1 MDDETA
7 AKYVLLDFEL
17 VTLIALAIGVFA
29 YAAGRRLR
37 RADLAE
43 GDRPPPEFDGFDLVL
58 MFFPAMLFLIYPIAE
73 VLTARTGKPE
83 AEEAP
88 ASAGAAVVAILMNLG
103 YFSFV
108 GVMTYGLIEWV
119 RNRRVSELFG
129 LRRLHAANI
138 VVISILGGVLSI
150 LLCGWL
156 VGDFANRYLQDL
168 FGDLDLQ
175 EPVKMLRDSDSTAH
189 LVLSVLMACA
199 AAPFVEEL
207 LFRGYIY
214 GTLRQLTH
222 PVFAAVVVGAL
233 FAVVHGNLP
242 ALLPLWVFSILL
254 SLAYEFTRCLW
265 VPVGMHV
272 FFNAANIVLM
282 LMPDQGDP

>member
-17 VTLIALAIGVFA
+17 VTLIALAAGVLA
-29 YAAGRRLR
+29 YAAGRRLG
-37 RADLAE
+37 RADPAE
-43 GDRPPPEFDGFDLVL
+43 GDRTPPEFDGFDLVL

-83 AEEAP
+83 AEEASDP
-88 ASAGAAVVAILMNLG
+88 TVAAILMNLG

-189 LVLSVLMACA
+189 LALSVLMACA

-254 SLAYEFTRCLW
+254 SLAYELTRCLW

-282 LMPDQGDP
+282 LMPETGAS

>member
-17 VTLIALAIGVFA
+17 VTLIALAAGVLA
-29 YAAGRRLR
+29 YAAGRRLE
-37 RADLAE
+37 RADPAE
-43 GDRPPPEFDGFDLVL
+43 GDRTPPEFDGFDLVL

-83 AEEAP
+83 AEEASDP
-88 ASAGAAVVAILMNLG
+88 TVAAILMNLG

-254 SLAYEFTRCLW
+254 SLAYELTRCLW

-282 LMPDQGDP
+282 LMPETGAS

>member
-17 VTLIALAIGVFA
+17 VAFIAMVSGVFV
-29 YAAGRRLR
+29 YALFRRLR
-37 RADLAE
+37 RDPLAE
-43 GDRPPPEFDGFDLVL
+43 DSRREPDFDGFDLLLVL
-58 MFFPAMLFLIYPIAE
+58 FPAMLFLINPIAE
-73 VLTARTGKPE
+73 ALVAQKPE
-83 AEEAP
+83 AGAD
-88 ASAGAAVVAILMNLG
+88 ADQAGPDVLSLLMNLG
-103 YFSFV
+103 YFTFV

-119 RNRRVSELFG
+119 RNRRVSDLFG
-129 LRRLHAANI
+129 LRRLPAANI
-138 VVISILGGVLSI
+138 IVISIIAGIFSL
-150 LLCGWL
+150 LLCGWI
-156 VGDFANRYLQDL
+156 VGDFASQWLEGL

-175 EPVKMLRDSDSTAH
+175 EPVKMLRDSESTLH
-189 LVLSVLMACA
+189 LVLSIAMACV
-199 AAPFVEEL
+199 AAPVVEEM
-207 LFRGYIY
+207 LFRGYLY

-222 PVFAAVVVGAL
+222 PVFASVIVGAL

-282 LMPDQGDP
+282 LMPDPGDS